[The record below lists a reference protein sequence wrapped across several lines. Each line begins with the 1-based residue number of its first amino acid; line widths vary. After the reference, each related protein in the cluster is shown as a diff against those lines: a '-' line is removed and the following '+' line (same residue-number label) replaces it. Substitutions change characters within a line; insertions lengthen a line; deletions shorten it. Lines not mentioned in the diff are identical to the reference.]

1 MIRAL
6 IGRLRDQWDSGVEGN
21 WERGGV
27 AHAQPR
33 PGHAKVFSAAAWAE
47 QSPESLWE
55 PLRGRK
61 STPRASGCP
70 LSPAARGP
78 ATRRASESV
87 SGVFLELR
95 RRRSL
100 RLLYSD
106 VLHPQPP
113 NAPTDHAGGPQAV
126 PSVFRSH
133 AIFLLSTFLQVL
145 LSQVLGK
152 GPHLLSAPTTQ
163 NPDPNL
169 L

>member
-1 MIRAL
+1 MRSLAVFVTNGTPEWRG
-6 IGRLRDQWDSGVEGN
+6 IGKEGA
-21 WERGGV
+21 WP
-27 AHAQPR
+27 HAQPR

-47 QSPESLWE
+47 QSPESIWE

-106 VLHPQPP
+106 VLHPLTPKRP
-113 NAPTDHAGGPQAV
+113 NRPRWRSTGCP
-126 PSVFRSH
+126 FR
-133 AIFLLSTFLQVL
+133 ILLSRDFPSLYF
-145 LSQVLGK
+145 S
-152 GPHLLSAPTTQ
+152 PSAFITSPR
-163 NPDPNL
+163 
-169 L
+169 

>member
-1 MIRAL
+1 MRSLAVFVTNGTPEWRGIGKEGAWPTLSHAL
-6 IGRLRDQWDSGVEGN
+6 ATPKCFLRPRGLSRVLRVSGSRLG
-21 WERGGV
+21 
-27 AHAQPR
+27 
-33 PGHAKVFSAAAWAE
+33 AE
-47 QSPESLWE
+47 SRL
-55 PLRGRK
+55 
-61 STPRASGCP
+61 
-70 LSPAARGP
+70 AARGP